1 MRKTPYLVSLGAALA
16 ILSLTIVSNA
26 VPKLLRVP
34 NPNDSHDLS
43 YTGLYERCYL
53 NQVSPAPPYG
63 PENPDPTMPLP
74 PNIPQRPPPEPQSV
88 SDLLFY
94 EFISHRVIPPIT
106 DPTRPENPRPSPP
119 PEGELPE
126 KKRKSLRYKCKPFP
140 SRSACDHDGQ
150 SFCILWTT
158 AGYAMQMSIVLE
170 VVVLLVLFVVSFRF
184 STRARRRGAWKVI
197 GAITGLQV
205 ALQITTMAIVVH
217 LRRTRPGW
225 FDDNT
230 QYGPSFILL
239 VIAWSMGFLLMVGL
253 VGTGFAARAG
263 HKWAAGK
270 RGYHPIPD
278 AH

>member
-1 MRKTPYLVSLGAALA
+1 MRKTPYLVSLAVALA
-16 ILSLTIVSNA
+16 VLSLTLVSNA

-43 YTGLYERCYL
+43 YTGLYERCEL
-53 NQVSPAPPYG
+53 REMIPAPPYD
-63 PENPDPTMPLP
+63 PKNPDPTLPLP

-88 SDLLFY
+88 SDWLFY
-94 EFISHRVIPPIT
+94 EFISHRVLPPIT
-106 DPTRPENPRPSPP
+106 DPTRPENPTPSPP
-119 PEGELPE
+119 PRDDLPE
-126 KKRKSLRYKCKPFP
+126 KKKRSPKYKCKPFP
-140 SRSACDHDGQ
+140 SRSACDHAGQ

-170 VVVLLVLFVVSFRF
+170 VVVLLVLFLVSFRF

-197 GAITGLQV
+197 GALTGLQV
-205 ALQITTMAIVVH
+205 APQIATMAIVVH

-225 FDDNT
+225 FDDKT
-230 QYGPSFILL
+230 QYGASFILL
-239 VIAWSMGFLLMVGL
+239 VVAWSVGFLLMVGL